1 MTVSLKNELGMNSLR
16 NVRKITWTLHLS
28 PQPTHERREPGM
40 TNVFYARPRVFYLA
54 LPLGK
59 KFGMVCG
66 ALNGE

>member
-1 MTVSLKNELGMNSLR
+1 MNSLR

-28 PQPTHERREPGM
+28 PQPTHERREPTM
-40 TNVFYARPRVFYLA
+40 TNVFYARRPRLFYLD

-66 ALNGE
+66 ALNEE